1 MTMKQLSDVSLGR
14 MRDQIPFP
22 LESITLEISKE
33 ASAEDIA
40 RVLPLLKVVLKAG
53 SLEIS
58 INGDELYSGAIIVR
72 PHPPALDCW
81 STCGSV
87 SCGQPSLSVE
97 TDTILKKLS
106 LIYSFA

>member
-14 MRDQIPFP
+14 MRDQIPFQ

-58 INGDELYSGAIIVR
+58 INGDELYSGAIIV
-72 PHPPALDCW
+72 
-81 STCGSV
+81 
-87 SCGQPSLSVE
+87 
-97 TDTILKKLS
+97 
-106 LIYSFA
+106 

>member
-14 MRDQIPFP
+14 MRDQIPFQ
-22 LESITLEISKE
+22 LESITLEISKD

-58 INGDELYSGAIIVR
+58 INGDELYSGAIIV
-72 PHPPALDCW
+72 
-81 STCGSV
+81 
-87 SCGQPSLSVE
+87 
-97 TDTILKKLS
+97 
-106 LIYSFA
+106 

>member
-1 MTMKQLSDVSLGR
+1 MVEVLEARRMTMKQLSDVSLGR
-14 MRDQIPFP
+14 MRDQIPFQ

-58 INGDELYSGAIIVR
+58 INGDELYSGAIIV
-72 PHPPALDCW
+72 
-81 STCGSV
+81 
-87 SCGQPSLSVE
+87 
-97 TDTILKKLS
+97 
-106 LIYSFA
+106 